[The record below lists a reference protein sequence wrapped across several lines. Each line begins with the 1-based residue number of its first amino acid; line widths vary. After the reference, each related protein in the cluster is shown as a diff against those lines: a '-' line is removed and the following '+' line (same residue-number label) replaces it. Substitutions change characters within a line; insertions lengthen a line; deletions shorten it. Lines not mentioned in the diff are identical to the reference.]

1 MMQLVSN
8 KKLLNSKSEVAELH
22 DVVTGQEKLID
33 ELTEKM
39 TYNSV
44 GHMFQVGLIEAKCD
58 VISKDLER
66 ILEKKMRQM
75 EKIQQQKKSKEP
87 NMNPN
92 LLKGIYVRSQWWI
105 FITWFGVSINMIRQ
119 IKCFILLLLHLGVQ
133 QNSGFAVI
141 FGT

>member
-58 VISKDLER
+58 VISIDLER

-75 EKIQQQKKSKEP
+75 EKIQQQKKIKRTKYEP
-87 NMNPN
+87 KPF
-92 LLKGIYVRSQWWI
+92 KGHLCE
-105 FITWFGVSINMIRQ
+105 ITMVDFY
-119 IKCFILLLLHLGVQ
+119 HLVWCQ
-133 QNSGFAVI
+133 HQYD
-141 FGT
+141 